1 MIWSIIALSKLQHAV
16 ADNNNKPINNR
27 NTKETIIDKQLL
39 EELAHYC
46 SFANAAYG
54 WKGFVFCGRWHPF
67 GGNNR
72 MLLRTTGIN
81 KRDLVTA
88 NWHSKA
94 SRPVSALSVS
104 IVYIC
109 FAHSNC
115 MNTNLLSTLYT
126 GILHSTRYKAKSNS
140 IEYQRVSK
148 SS

>member
-1 MIWSIIALSKLQHAV
+1 MIWSIIALSKLQHVV
-16 ADNNNKPINNR
+16 ADDNNNKPINNH

-94 SRPVSALSVS
+94 SRPVSV
-104 IVYIC
+104 
-109 FAHSNC
+109 
-115 MNTNLLSTLYT
+115 
-126 GILHSTRYKAKSNS
+126 
-140 IEYQRVSK
+140 
-148 SS
+148 